1 VSKSKSTARR
11 RKSNLDTRLSTRTKK
26 QIDSLPE
33 HAQHI
38 YKKAHANAIKQYQ
51 DPEKRRGGKSQSAEE
66 VAHKTAWAAVKQ
78 KYKKQGD
85 EWVSKD

>member
-1 VSKSKSTARR
+1 MPITSKRKTTKADTA
-11 RKSNLDTRLSTRTKK
+11 LATRTKK

-38 YKKAHANAIKQYQ
+38 FRKAHANAVRQYQ
-51 DPEKRRGGKSQSAEE
+51 DPAKRRGGKSQSAEE
-66 VAHKTAWAAVKQ
+66 VAHKTAWSAVKQ

-85 EWVSKD
+85 QWVRK